1 MSTEKKKGGFVQKLD
16 KEELA
21 FFNSVVAQPFA
32 QQGIAF
38 LNAYWPKIGNQAD
51 YIFNVAYETFR
62 ETDMHYKGVQYVH
75 LYEEGVR
82 LEFNA
87 ALNMYERLCKKWDD
101 EKNNK
106 YLGDEVFDKSKP
118 VMMTSLKRKK
128 ELKDKVD
135 VNFDN
140 HVSFMEYLL
149 YQYKVP
155 PNELVQTLMTAGD
168 EPQEV
173 IDARQALAEVTEA
186 INALEKK
193 RAKLEKQAAGSGVKA
208 LAAKNQLAQMDS
220 SPEAEK
226 LTAMLITAEAKVRAV
241 IKKYGGKTVDSSKGS
256 YNIDSAKGARWWL
269 KADLDQKKRKY
280 GKKKK

>member
-1 MSTEKKKGGFVQKLD
+1 MSKETKEGGFVQQLD

-21 FFNSVVAQPFA
+21 FFNSVVAEPFA

-38 LNAYWPKIGNQAD
+38 LNAYWPEIGDQAD

-62 ETDMHYKGVQYVH
+62 ETDMHYKGVEYIH
-75 LYEEGVR
+75 LYKEGIR

-87 ALNMYERLCKKWDD
+87 ALKMYESLCKKWND
-101 EKNNK
+101 EKSNVYN
-106 YLGDEVFDKSKP
+106 GDEAFDKSKP

-128 ELKDKVD
+128 ELREKVD

-155 PNELVQTLMTAGD
+155 PSQLVKKLMSAGD

-173 IDARQALAEVTEA
+173 IDARQALAEVADA
-186 INALEKK
+186 IKALEKK
-193 RAKLEKQAAGSGVKA
+193 KAKLEKVAAGSGVKA

-220 SPEAEK
+220 SPEQETLNK
-226 LTAMLITAEAKVRAV
+226 MLITAEAKVRAV
-241 IKKYGGKTVDSSKGS
+241 LKKYGGKTVDSSKGS
-256 YNIDSAKGARWWL
+256 YNIDSAKGARFWL
-269 KADLDQKKRKY
+269 KADLDQKKSKY
-280 GKKKK
+280 GRKKK